1 MKTCEICGNPIENKA
16 TICPYCAQPLEVF
29 AVRAPIKTRK
39 TAVINLEIGKPFVKE
54 ALEKFDIALKMAQ
67 TKDIGILKII
77 HGYGSTGTGGKIKEA
92 LRNHLKTLLN
102 NKTIKG
108 FIAGENYSKSTNAPV
123 NKQKITDV
131 YPELLETQRADSYN
145 QGISFVEL

>member
-1 MKTCEICGNPIENKA
+1 MKTCDFCGNPVNNLAIN
-16 TICPYCAQPLEVF
+16 CPYCAHAFSVLEKKAIIVKKVLILNLEV
-29 AVRAPIKTRK
+29 
-39 TAVINLEIGKPFVKE
+39 GMPFVKD
-54 ALEKFDIALKMAQ
+54 ALEKFDCALKMAR

-92 LRNHLKTLLN
+92 LHKHLKTLLN

-108 FIAGENYSKSTNAPV
+108 FIAGENYSKSTNSAV
-123 NKQKITDV
+123 NGQKITDC
-131 YPELLETQRADSYN
+131 YSELLESQRGDSYN